1 MLKSMTGFA
10 RVDYQKD
17 NITTTAE
24 IKCLNGKQLDIN
36 VRLPRE
42 LQIFEMLVREA
53 VKSKISRGSVTININ
68 IEKYADKAEFNIDME
83 KAKSIYEKLNKLR
96 ADLKIKEVVKL
107 EQILVF
113 SELLKIESTVFD
125 EKMYANI
132 IRQLL
137 NKGLLTLDQMRV
149 NEGKNIEKDVLM
161 RVKKI
166 QQVVDKIRAKGLDRI
181 PTEREKYRQKIA
193 QLFEGDEIDEQRI
206 YMEMVILSDKLDIS
220 EECVRLDSHIKYF
233 FASLKEKDS
242 VGRKINFL
250 MQEMNREIN
259 TIGSKVND
267 AEISQLV
274 VVVKEEIERI
284 REQIQNVE

>member
-1 MLKSMTGFA
+1 
-10 RVDYQKD
+10 
-17 NITTTAE
+17 
-24 IKCLNGKQLDIN
+24 
-36 VRLPRE
+36 
-42 LQIFEMLVREA
+42 MLVREA

-68 IEKYADKAEFNIDME
+68 IEKDADKAEFNIDME